1 MNYINKIQS
10 ERNELA
16 HNINRTDY
24 AIQDFKEYLMS
35 DKFTGFDYQDDRK
48 DWISTAEVLARME
61 LIRKELLGLN
71 N

>member
-1 MNYINKIQS
+1 MNYINKLES

-16 HNINRTDY
+16 RDINRTDY
-24 AIQDFKEYLMS
+24 AIQEFKEYLMS
-35 DKFTGFDYQDDRK
+35 DKFIGFDIDGDRK
-48 DWISTAEVLARME
+48 DWISTADVLARME